1 VSLPKNGIF
10 RKNSPKV
17 LCGRALGEHMTS
29 EVVGKT
35 YDPAWGTYIGRSLAA
50 NEWSG
55 APLNYARGLI
65 GSPPTYNDVLEP
77 IGGSKK
83 PPMVLISGQN
93 VSAEYRSAHS
103 ARSYARL
110 RGRSGPPAH
119 RHRHFG
125 KSRISVRHPPA
136 TRRRIR
142 SYFLI
147 HELLMGMR

>member
-1 VSLPKNGIF
+1 
-10 RKNSPKV
+10 
-17 LCGRALGEHMTS
+17 MTRPGGAIS
-29 EVVGKT
+29 
-35 YDPAWGTYIGRSLAA
+35 AAAAA

-77 IGGSKK
+77 VGGSKK
-83 PPMVLISGQN
+83 PPMVLILGQN
-93 VSAEYRSAHS
+93 IPAGYRSANS
-103 ARSYARL
+103 ARSDGGL

-119 RHRHFG
+119 HHRHFG
-125 KSRISVRHPPA
+125 KSRISVRGPPA

-147 HELLMGMR
+147 HELLMVMR